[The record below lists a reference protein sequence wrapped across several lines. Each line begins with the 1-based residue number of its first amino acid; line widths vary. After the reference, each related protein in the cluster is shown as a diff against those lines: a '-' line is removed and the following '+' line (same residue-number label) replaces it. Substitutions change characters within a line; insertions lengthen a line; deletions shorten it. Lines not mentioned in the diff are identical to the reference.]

1 VPAPGAAEPGTV
13 LLIEDDEGDAL
24 LVREEL
30 ADVAQAPAIE
40 WVRTLAD
47 AVAPLSSGVQC
58 VLLDLG
64 LPDADGGLSTLRAVR
79 ELAPEAA
86 VLVLTGQDD
95 EHLGIRALGEGAQDY
110 IVKGAVDGRL
120 LVRAIRYAFER
131 RRADRAAL
139 ELRAAQLQ
147 AGENARLER
156 GLLPTPLI
164 ADRRLAVL
172 TGYRPGRRS
181 AVLGGDFFDAVELP
195 DGAIH
200 VVIGDVSGHSAD
212 EAALGVCLRIAW
224 RTLTLVGSQT
234 PLLLGTLE
242 RMLMHERHDPDIFA
256 TLCMLEIAPDRR
268 RLRMYLAGHPL
279 PVLVDRGGARL
290 LAGAT
295 RAPLGVALDE
305 RWPGV
310 GIEPDGD
317 WSLLLYTDGLIEGRV
332 GSGSERMGAD
342 RLVELVAQAP
352 QPHPS
357 GSTDSSFI
365 DTLIERVQRLCGG
378 QLTDDVAALWL
389 TSRA

>member
-1 VPAPGAAEPGTV
+1 MPAPGAAEPGTV

-47 AVAPLSSGVQC
+47 AVAPLSSGAQC

-147 AGENARLER
+147 ARENARLER

-195 DGAIH
+195 DGSIRA
-200 VVIGDVSGHSAD
+200 VIGDVSGHSAD
-212 EAALGVCLRIAW
+212 EAALGACLRIAW
-224 RTLTLVGSQT
+224 RTLTLAGSQT
-234 PLLLGTLE
+234 PKLLTTLE

-256 TLCMLEIAPDRR
+256 TLCMLDIAPDRR

-279 PVLVDRGGARL
+279 PVLVDRAGARL
-290 LAGAT
+290 LAGSDACAAGGSRSMST
-295 RAPLGVALDE
+295 GPTSTSSRGRLVAAAVHRRADRRA
-305 RWPGV
+305 RW
-310 GIEPDGD
+310 I
-317 WSLLLYTDGLIEGRV
+317 GL
-332 GSGSERMGAD
+332 GAD
-342 RLVELVAQAP
+342 GRRSTRRAGERDTTARP
-352 QPHPS
+352 QRA
-357 GSTDSSFI
+357 D
-365 DTLIERVQRLCGG
+365 G
-378 QLTDDVAALWL
+378 QLVHRHVDRAGAAAV
-389 TSRA
+389 RGEH